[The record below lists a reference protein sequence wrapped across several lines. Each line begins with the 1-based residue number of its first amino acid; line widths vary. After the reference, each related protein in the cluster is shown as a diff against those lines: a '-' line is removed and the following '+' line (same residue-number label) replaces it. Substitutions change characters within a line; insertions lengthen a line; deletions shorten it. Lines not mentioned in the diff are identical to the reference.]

1 MPNVTSPRIAYF
13 SMEIALDPSI
23 PTYSGGLG
31 ILAGDTLR
39 SAADLGVP
47 IVGVTLLHRK
57 GYFEQDLD
65 ELGTQSERPSMW
77 EPEEAV
83 EPTGAEIQVTIEGR
97 PVTVHAWRYS
107 IRGASGHVVPV
118 ILLDT
123 SSPEND
129 PWDQTLTD
137 YLYGGDSRYRLCQ
150 EVVLGMGGLK
160 MLCQLGMC
168 WLETYHMNEGHAA
181 LVGLALA
188 EQRLNGRDVSTVT
201 QQDLEDLRRRC
212 IFTTHTP
219 VPAGHDQFERQIARQ
234 VLGDGRISALE
245 KAECFENGTLNMTYV
260 ALKSSHYVNGVAMRH
275 GEVSR
280 GMFPNYPIRAI
291 TNGVHAATWAAAPFR
306 RIFDRHFPEWRDD
319 NLYLRYAVGIPL
331 EEIRQAHVDAKAAL
345 IEEVKK
351 TTGLELAPSVMTI
364 GFARRAA
371 AYKRADLL
379 FADLDRLKWMARRV
393 GPLQIVYAGKAHPR
407 DAAGKEL
414 IRHVVR
420 AAAQLKDYVRVVYVP
435 NYNWRWG
442 QLIASGVDLWL
453 NTPQRPHEASG
464 PSGMKA
470 ALNGWPSLSVLD
482 GWWVEGHVEG
492 VTGWAIGQGLDLPES
507 DREEVASLYEK
518 LESVILPMFYGRTTA
533 YSQVMRWAIALNGSF
548 FNTDRMLRQYLSNA
562 YFPKTEMNP
571 LRPSLREPASAPM
584 ASLTRMQ

>member
-1 MPNVTSPRIAYF
+1 MALAPNETPRRIAYF

-31 ILAGDTLR
+31 MLAGDTLR

-57 GYFEQDLD
+57 GYFVQHLD
-65 ELGTQSERPSMW
+65 ELGKQSEQPSIW
-77 EPEEAV
+77 EPKEAV
-83 EPTGAEIQVTIEGR
+83 EPTGAEAHVTIEGR
-97 PVTVHAWRYS
+97 TVTVHAWRYT
-107 IRGASGHVVPV
+107 IRGVSGHIVPV

-137 YLYGGDSRYRLCQ
+137 CLYGGDSRYRLCQ

-168 WLETYHMNEGHAA
+168 GLETYHMNEGHAA

-188 EQRLNGRDVSTVT
+188 EQRLNGREVSAVT
-201 QQDLEDLRRRC
+201 QQDLEDFRRRC

-219 VPAGHDQFERQIARQ
+219 VPAGHDQFERQVARQ
-234 VLGDGRISALE
+234 VLGDGRIRALE
-245 KAECFENGTLNMTYV
+245 KAGCFENGTLNMTYV
-260 ALKSSHYVNGVAMRH
+260 ALKWSHYVNGVAMRH

-280 GMFPNYPIRAI
+280 GMFPHYPIRAI
-291 TNGVHAATWAAAPFR
+291 TNGVHAATWTAAPFR
-306 RIFDRHFPEWRDD
+306 RLFDRHTPEWRSD

-331 EEIRQAHVDAKAAL
+331 EEIRQAHIDAKVAL
-345 IEEVKK
+345 IKEVKK
-351 TTGLELAPSVMTI
+351 TTGLGLDPSVMTI

-379 FADLDRLKWMARRV
+379 FTDLDRLKRMARRV
-393 GPLQIVYAGKAHPR
+393 GPLQIVYAGKAHPH
-407 DAAGKEL
+407 DEAGKGL
-414 IRHVVR
+414 IRHVVQ
-420 AAAQLKDYVRVVYVP
+420 AAALLKDSIRVVYVP
-435 NYNWRWG
+435 NYDWRWG
-442 QLIASGVDLWL
+442 QLITSGVDLWL
-453 NTPQRPHEASG
+453 NTPLRPHEASG
-464 PSGMKA
+464 TSGMKA
-470 ALNGWPSLSVLD
+470 ALNGVPSLGVLD

-492 VTGWAIGQGLDLPES
+492 VTGWAIEQGEDLPES
-507 DREEVASLYEK
+507 DREEVASLYQK
-518 LESVILPMFYGRTTA
+518 LESVILPLFYGRPIA

-548 FNTDRMLRQYLSNA
+548 FNTQRMLQQYLSNA
-562 YFPKTEMNP
+562 YFPKTQVGP
-571 LRPSLREPASAPM
+571 
-584 ASLTRMQ
+584 